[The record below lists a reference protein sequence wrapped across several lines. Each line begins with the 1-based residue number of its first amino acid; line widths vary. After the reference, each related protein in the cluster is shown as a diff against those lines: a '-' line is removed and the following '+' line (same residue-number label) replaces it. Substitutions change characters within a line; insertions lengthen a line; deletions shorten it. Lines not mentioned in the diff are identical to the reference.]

1 MEKCRYKGNKA
12 TSSSGRWGKYENTHT
27 CTWLSVHAIRY
38 DKCHDRTQAR
48 VRGEREIL
56 DDILDGTAREGFSEM
71 MTFELRNK
79 WSDRVNHKIS
89 NLCKLRTTFL
99 FRVSTCICIRTC
111 TYVYRHMPTK
121 TWMWKS
127 EDNLQE
133 DLSLYGV
140 SPRDW
145 TQVVRLG
152 SKYLYL
158 PNHLVKHLFN
168 EQDISGTRPGTRNKV
183 IAPRTVGISVPIK
196 QEVAESSGQVACCFL
211 SLFRF

>member
-1 MEKCRYKGNKA
+1 
-12 TSSSGRWGKYENTHT
+12 
-27 CTWLSVHAIRY
+27 
-38 DKCHDRTQAR
+38 
-48 VRGEREIL
+48 
-56 DDILDGTAREGFSEM
+56 
-71 MTFELRNK
+71 
-79 WSDRVNHKIS
+79 
-89 NLCKLRTTFL
+89 
-99 FRVSTCICIRTC
+99 
-111 TYVYRHMPTK
+111 
-121 TWMWKS
+121 MWKS

-158 PNHLVKHLFN
+158 PNHLVKNLFN

-211 SLFRF
+211 FLFRF